1 MEEKILV
8 VDDESA
14 ISDIIKFNFEKE
26 GYLIDTA
33 DNGKGAIELA
43 AENDYDLILLDIMM
57 PKLNGFEALREI
69 RKFSDVPVIMLTARE
84 DEVDKVLGLE
94 LGADDYVVKPFSMR
108 ELLARVKAVLRRF
121 DGQEKKEKDTK
132 ILKAMDLEINL
143 EKYQVKRGEKNI
155 ELTLREFELLKFL
168 ASHPGIVFS
177 REELLQEVWEYEYYG
192 DIRTVDVTVRRLREK
207 IEDENKDFKYIKTKR
222 GVGYLFASDNG
233 ES

>member
-69 RKFSDVPVIMLTARE
+69 RKSSDVPVIMLTARE

-121 DGQEKKEKDTK
+121 DAQEKKEKDTK
-132 ILKAMDLEINL
+132 ILKAKDLEINL

>member
-33 DNGKGAIELA
+33 DNGKGAIKLA

-69 RKFSDVPVIMLTARE
+69 RKSSDVPVIMLTARE

-108 ELLARVKAVLRRF
+108 ELLARVKAVLRRS